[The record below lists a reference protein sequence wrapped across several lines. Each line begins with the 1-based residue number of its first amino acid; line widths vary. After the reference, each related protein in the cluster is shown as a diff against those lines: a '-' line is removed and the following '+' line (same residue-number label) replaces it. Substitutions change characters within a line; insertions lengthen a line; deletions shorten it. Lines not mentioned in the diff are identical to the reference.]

1 MRLIL
6 PLCIA
11 IHLCYIGSKVVVSL
25 LALELGASPA
35 TIGAIAALY
44 GAAPLVLGVHAGR
57 LCDTAG
63 MRLPLVAGA
72 FLVVAAMLTG
82 FLFPSVSAL
91 FLVATLMG
99 AGFVYYNVAIQ
110 NLTGSSGPPEQ
121 RARNFSMLTVGY
133 SISAFIGPMFA
144 GFAIDGYGHVY
155 AFLGFA
161 LVAVLPIAV
170 LLVRPQLA
178 GARSPPPAPDAAR
191 STLDLLRNPPLRR
204 VVIVSGLMVAAWEL
218 FLFYMPLHG
227 HALGLSASTIGI
239 VLGTF
244 AVAAFI
250 ARFALPLVLRRVSVP
265 RLLSSA
271 MLAAAAGFLL
281 LPALATV
288 WLLAPA
294 AFAIGLVMGVGQ
306 PLSMTMAFERS
317 PAGRTG
323 EVTGLRLTANN
334 VARIVVPLACGAL
347 GATFGASP
355 VFWLNA
361 ANLAAVSWLSRR

>member
-1 MRLIL
+1 MYLIVS
-6 PLCIA
+6 LCIA

-25 LALELGASPA
+25 LAVELGASQA
-35 TIGAIAALY
+35 TIGLIAALY
-44 GAAPLVLGVHAGR
+44 GAAPLLLGVHAGR

-63 MRLPLVAGA
+63 MRPPLLAGAGLVA
-72 FLVVAAMLTG
+72 AAMLAG
-82 FLFPSVSAL
+82 FLFPSVATL

-110 NLTGSSGPPEQ
+110 NLAGSHGLPEH
-121 RARNFSMLTVGY
+121 RARNFSTLTVGY
-133 SISAFIGPMFA
+133 SASAFIGPMFA
-144 GFAIDGYGHVY
+144 GFAIDWYGHIY

-161 LVAVLPIAV
+161 LVAALPVAA
-170 LLVRPQLA
+170 LLLRPQLA
-178 GARSPPPAPDAAR
+178 GSREQPAASDARR
-191 STLDLLRNPPLRR
+191 SALDLLRIAPLRR
-204 VVIVSGLMVAAWEL
+204 VVVVSGLMVAAWEL

-227 HALGLSASTIGI
+227 HALGLSASAIGM

-244 AVAAFI
+244 SIAAFI

-265 RLLSSA
+265 RLLSGA

-281 LPALATV
+281 LPALASA

-334 VARIVVPLACGAL
+334 VARVVVPLASGAL
-347 GATFGASP
+347 GAAFGASP
-355 VFWLNA
+355 VFWMNA
-361 ANLAAVSWLSRR
+361 LNLAAVSWLSRR